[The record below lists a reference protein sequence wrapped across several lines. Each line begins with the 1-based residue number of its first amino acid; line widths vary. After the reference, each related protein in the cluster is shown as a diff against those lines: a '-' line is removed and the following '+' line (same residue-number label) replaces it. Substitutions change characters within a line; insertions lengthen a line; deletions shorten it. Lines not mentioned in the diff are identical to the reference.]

1 MLVHGTEKG
10 SMACLENPGTEGAA
24 QIGDLPVSKS
34 GKIRDGKFHSL
45 LIINT
50 YISGGRIPY
59 YIVVEKNSRCA
70 ADFKVLNPGIAQ
82 GKADHKS
89 SYIIMLQHEN
99 IIMLASL
106 GLNINRHN
114 FNIKSGRF
122 CHLTKTHQ
130 DIIGKMMRFLIPH
143 ILFFY
148 YNTDFFRRFLITP
161 QLRITQSYGSFQNL
175 FP

>member
-1 MLVHGTEKG
+1 
-10 SMACLENPGTEGAA
+10 MACLENPGTEGAA

-34 GKIRDGKFHSL
+34 CKIRDGKLHSL

-59 YIVVEKNSRCA
+59 HIVVEKNSRCA
-70 ADFKVLNPGIAQ
+70 ADLKVLNPGIAQ

-89 SYIIMLQHEN
+89 SYIIMLQHKN
-99 IIMLASL
+99 IIMPVSL
-106 GLNINRHN
+106 CLNINGYN

-143 ILFFY
+143 IFFFY
-148 YNTDFFRRFLITP
+148 YNTDFFCWFLITP
-161 QLRITQSYGSFQNL
+161 QLRITQSHGSFQNL